1 MKTLSS
7 KEINLVMNALAD
19 RGISNVLRD
28 ELTDHICCETEQL
41 MDQGMSFDESLNK
54 ALSTFAPGELNQIH
68 KEVKNIYLVKIMKRT
83 LSTTAGLMTA
93 ACLVLLLTLSSFEP
107 PSILPV
113 EGDAPKISSSF
124 GMRRHPIEKT
134 MKLHK
139 GIDLPLTEGTE
150 VRATADGVVEKV
162 FKEDKDGYGIYL
174 IIKHDEE
181 YSSLYASLS
190 QINVAVGDKVQ
201 KGQTVALSGN
211 SGTSTA
217 PHLHYEV
224 RYKDEPVDPQQ
235 FLK

>member
-1 MKTLSS
+1 MKNLSS

-19 RGISNVLRD
+19 RGISNVMRD
-28 ELTDHICCETEQL
+28 ELTDHICCETEAL
-41 MDQGMSFDESLNK
+41 MSQGASFDESLEK
-54 ALSTFAPGELNQIH
+54 ALATFAPGELHRIN
-68 KEVKNIYLVKIMKRT
+68 KEVKNIYFQKLMKRT

-93 ACLVLLLTLSSFEP
+93 ACLILFLTLSSFEP

-113 EGDAPKISSSF
+113 AGDSPRISSDF
-124 GMRRHPIEKT
+124 GMRRHPIDKK
-134 MKLHK
+134 MMLHK
-139 GIDLPLTEGTE
+139 GIDLPLAEGTE
-150 VRATADGVVEKV
+150 IRATADGIVDKV
-162 FKEDKDGYGIYL
+162 FLEDKEGYGIHV

-190 QINVAVGDKVQ
+190 EISVAEGQEVK
-201 KGQTVALSGN
+201 KGQMIALSGN

-224 RYKDEPVDPQQ
+224 RYKNEPVDPQQ